1 MTAWWAGI
9 RLPPWAARGRGDR
22 VDIQTLIIALL
33 PSLCVSL
40 IMAYFTRQQH
50 RRDERDREREQ
61 RRIEAENVQ
70 VSLLVATAKLSY
82 ALAMAAK
89 RGTPNGEVE
98 EGIRQYQEAMR
109 DFKRFERHLV
119 AKSGVEE

>member
-1 MTAWWAGI
+1 MDTFS
-9 RLPPWAARGRGDR
+9 RKGRGDV

-40 IMAYFTRQQH
+40 IMACFTRQQ
-50 RRDERDREREQ
+50 RKRDERDKEREQ
-61 RRIEAENVQ
+61 RRVEAENVQ
-70 VSLLVATAKLSY
+70 VVLLVATAKLAY
-82 ALAMAAK
+82 ALAMAIK

>member
-1 MTAWWAGI
+1 
-9 RLPPWAARGRGDR
+9 
-22 VDIQTLIIALL
+22 
-33 PSLCVSL
+33 
-40 IMAYFTRQQH
+40 MACFTRQQH

-61 RRIEAENVQ
+61 RRVEAENVQ
-70 VSLLVATAKLSY
+70 VVLLVATAKLSY

-109 DFKRFERHLV
+109 DFKMFERHLV
-119 AKSGVEE
+119 AQSGVEE

>member
-1 MTAWWAGI
+1 MDTFS
-9 RLPPWAARGRGDR
+9 RKGRGDV

-40 IMAYFTRQQH
+40 IMACFTRQQH
-50 RRDERDREREQ
+50 RRDERAREREQ
-61 RRIEAENVQ
+61 RHTEAENVQ
-70 VSLLVATAKLSY
+70 VALLVATAKLSY

-98 EGIRQYQEAMR
+98 DGIKQYQDAMR
-109 DFKRFERHLV
+109 DFRRFERKLV
-119 AKSGVEE
+119 ARSGAEL